1 MQSYEKYVDS
11 GVDYHMVHP
20 CTFSLICYNR
30 CLTYFCIIKKKGV
43 LHICNIIFGYFVF
56 FTILEFESYIICNK
70 Y

>member
-30 CLTYFCIIKKKGV
+30 CLTYFCIKKKV
-43 LHICNIIFGYFVF
+43 
-56 FTILEFESYIICNK
+56 SYIFVILFLVIS
-70 Y
+70 YSLQY